1 MGLRFKNQWVFL
13 MIENSTG
20 DIGDI
25 KEKTTKNPLVALV
38 ALLVFFGVVLCMSI
52 FTYNIDQY
60 EEASAKLDSII
71 ARLIDIKENNKLC
84 QHD

>member
-1 MGLRFKNQWVFL
+1 

>member
-1 MGLRFKNQWVFL
+1 
-13 MIENSTG
+13 MIENST
-20 DIGDI
+20 GDI

-38 ALLVFFGVVLCMSI
+38 ALLIFFGIMLCMAILMYDIS
-52 FTYNIDQY
+52 QY

-84 QHD
+84 QHDRL